1 MFCLSS
7 WVSESTGDV
16 VGFRPVMAHG
26 AIFSTSK
33 LFSDDEPVSLQR
45 GRRQVGEG
53 PQRDSPSHSLSN
65 RQICK
70 DTFPVVLPAVP
81 LVALP
86 VRWDRSTHVR
96 TSGIPAGIPGSTD
109 TLLQTADRQ
118 HCVTK
123 IAISVSE
130 IIFVS

>member
-1 MFCLSS
+1 MLLGSDLS
-7 WVSESTGDV
+7 WLVVQFFLILVVSFSQTTSLCPRKEGGD
-16 VGFRPVMAHG
+16 R
-26 AIFSTSK
+26 
-33 LFSDDEPVSLQR
+33 
-45 GRRQVGEG
+45 VGEAYG